1 MRFQVDRSLA
11 VLWKPWTW
19 GTVAGHWIDT
29 DTIVEMAN
37 AEIAN
42 SQD

>member
-1 MRFQVDRSLA
+1 
-11 VLWKPWTW
+11 LWKPWTW